1 MYECWHVLHVSTHW
15 KNIVL
20 WSCSDG
26 GSVEHS
32 PSSAPEV
39 DDLLDLSLD
48 TSDSEDDDWWV
59 EQPACHWVHQQSEG
73 MYSNLWRVSEKLP
86 YTWRIYFIIHEF
98 YGSSVSVY
106 AAWCLAHRPM
116 HHHNVCVIFHGIY
129 SVKEVNVSVTVVC
142 SSSLIY
148 NNTWSLLSFIMPHR
162 LKHCLN
168 LIHHHTL
175 ELSFTH
181 PNTCSSIAHF
191 WSHSK
196 IQLKMINFDLQ
207 CWCGMALSHVYCHAG
222 LPSHVKSCQVLKC
235 GHNEKE

>member
-1 MYECWHVLHVSTHW
+1 MLTCLACFNTLEEYCSVMLQWWWFCRTQSLFRTWSGWSAWLKSWHKW
-15 KNIVL
+15 QR
-20 WSCSDG
+20 G
-26 GSVEHS
+26 
-32 PSSAPEV
+32 
-39 DDLLDLSLD
+39 
-48 TSDSEDDDWWV
+48 WWLV

-86 YTWRIYFIIHEF
+86 YTWHIYFIIHEF

-142 SSSLIY
+142 SSALIY
-148 NNTWSLLSFIMPHR
+148 NDTWSLLSFIMPHR

-235 GHNEKE
+235 GHNGKE